1 MAANKPHRRPRTAT
15 AAKHSI
21 GGVRRVA
28 GKFADPVKGE
38 GSDTQARAG
47 RALPMAEIAR
57 LAAVPRRQP

>member
-1 MAANKPHRRPRTAT
+1 MAPDKPHRWPRTAT

-28 GKFADPVKGE
+28 GKFADPAKGE
-38 GSDTQARAG
+38 GPNTQARAG

-57 LAAVPRRQP
+57 VAAVPRRQP